1 MTLISEFQ
9 APTYGLKGNL
19 VTRNKSRR
27 CKEVNCNEESVYDF
41 QLSNCTVSY
50 QFPGTKLS
58 LLQSSKIPTPWR
70 EKKTFLRFIGVLQV
84 SLGRTNF
91 WPIFDNNA
99 ASVFDR
105 SRTIEFLS
113 EVETMRRGMKETAR
127 SLQRGF
133 ATRMNS
139 LVCRGSMKEL
149 RGVIIR
155 PSKSIW

>member
-1 MTLISEFQ
+1 MRKVSTTSNYRTAPCLINFL
-9 APTYGLKGNL
+9 A
-19 VTRNKSRR
+19 RNFR
-27 CKEVNCNEESVYDF
+27 CYSQVKF
-41 QLSNCTVSY
+41 
-50 QFPGTKLS
+50 
-58 LLQSSKIPTPWR
+58 LLLGGK
-70 EKKTFLRFIGVLQV
+70 KKTFLRFIGVLQV